1 LTKKLAEFSPAPQ
14 EARIMIKVLI
24 ERHVKKGREGY
35 LIELLNK
42 LRTELVS
49 QPGYVSGELLQS
61 VEDESAIFALST
73 WLSPLD
79 WKSWEGSPKR
89 LEIEPKIDSL
99 LTEPPK
105 LTIAAVL

>member
-1 LTKKLAEFSPAPQ
+1 
-14 EARIMIKVLI
+14 MVKVLI
-24 ERHVKKGREGY
+24 ERRVKKGKEGY

-61 VEDESAIFALST
+61 REDESIVFALST

-79 WKSWEGSPKR
+79 WKSWEGNPRR
-89 LEIEPKIDSL
+89 LEIESKIESL
-99 LTEPPK
+99 LTEPSK
-105 LTIAAVL
+105 LTVATVL

>member
-1 LTKKLAEFSPAPQ
+1 
-14 EARIMIKVLI
+14 MVKVLI
-24 ERHVKKGREGY
+24 ERHVKKGRGGY

-61 VEDESAIFALST
+61 MEDESTFFAMST

-79 WKSWEGSPKR
+79 WKSWEGNPRR
-89 LEIEPKIDSL
+89 LEIESKIESL
-99 LTEPPK
+99 LSEPSK
-105 LTIAAVL
+105 LTIATVL

>member
-1 LTKKLAEFSPAPQ
+1 
-14 EARIMIKVLI
+14 MVKVLI
-24 ERHVKKGREGY
+24 ERHVEKGKEGY

-61 VEDESAIFALST
+61 TEDEATVFALST

-79 WKSWEGSPKR
+79 WKSWEGNPRR
-89 LEIEPKIDSL
+89 LEIESKIEPL
-99 LTEPPK
+99 LTEPSK
-105 LTIAAVL
+105 LTIANVF

>member
-1 LTKKLAEFSPAPQ
+1 
-14 EARIMIKVLI
+14 MVKVLI
-24 ERHVKKGREGY
+24 ERHVKKGKEGY

-61 VEDESAIFALST
+61 TEEESTVFALST

-79 WKSWEGSPKR
+79 WKSWEGNPRR
-89 LEIEPKIDSL
+89 LEIESKIESL
-99 LTEPPK
+99 LTEPSK
-105 LTIAAVL
+105 LTIATVL

>member
-1 LTKKLAEFSPAPQ
+1 
-14 EARIMIKVLI
+14 MVKVLI
-24 ERHVKKGREGY
+24 ERRVKKGKEGY

-61 VEDESAIFALST
+61 TEDESIVFALST

-79 WKSWEGSPKR
+79 WKSWEGNPRR
-89 LEIEPKIDSL
+89 LEIESKIELL
-99 LTEPPK
+99 LTEPSK
-105 LTIAAVL
+105 LTIATVL